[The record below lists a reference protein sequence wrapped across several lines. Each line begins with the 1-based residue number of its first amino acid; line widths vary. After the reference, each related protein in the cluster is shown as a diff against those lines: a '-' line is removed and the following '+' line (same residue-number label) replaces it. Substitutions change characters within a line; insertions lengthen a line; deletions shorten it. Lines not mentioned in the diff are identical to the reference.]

1 MYDKPQENIN
11 SSKKMKDFLIRFAGI
26 TIFVLCLVGVVY
38 FGLVFIANLIAGY
51 LLSGIVSLVITCF
64 LLCVLSF
71 LVDASF

>member
-1 MYDKPQENIN
+1 MYEKRQDNLN
-11 SSKKMKDFLIRFAGI
+11 HHKKIKDFLIRFAGI
-26 TIFVLCLVGVVY
+26 TLFVLCLVGIVY

-51 LLSGIVSLVITCF
+51 LLSGIVCLVITCF